1 MYDEL
6 DDEKQSSISV
16 SWVLTEKLIERKTQ
30 VKARLVARGFEDAG
44 RDDVRKNSPTCERE
58 NLRLLFALTSSC
70 NWRIDTLDIKSAFLQ
85 TRKLKRV
92 VKSTLTA
99 ETLALQ
105 EVIEAAI
112 MIKAMFLE
120 ILNVDAHNQILPIK
134 CVTDSKSLHDA
145 VYSTKTLT
153 EKWLKIELCAIRES
167 LEKQEIH
174 SVIWVCSEDQ
184 LADCLTKEGA
194 SREKLYDK
202 LSGKVKLLN

>member
-1 MYDEL
+1 M
-6 DDEKQSSISV
+6 
-16 SWVLTEKLIERKTQ
+16 
-30 VKARLVARGFEDAG
+30 
-44 RDDVRKNSPTCERE
+44 
-58 NLRLLFALTSSC
+58 
-70 NWRIDTLDIKSAFLQ
+70 FLQ
-85 TRKLKRV
+85 GRNGKYMLLDWQSRKLKRV

-153 EKWLKIELCAIRES
+153 EKRLKTEL
-167 LEKQEIH
+167 
-174 SVIWVCSEDQ
+174 
-184 LADCLTKEGA
+184 
-194 SREKLYDK
+194 
-202 LSGKVKLLN
+202 

>member
-1 MYDEL
+1 M
-6 DDEKQSSISV
+6 
-16 SWVLTEKLIERKTQ
+16 
-30 VKARLVARGFEDAG
+30 
-44 RDDVRKNSPTCERE
+44 
-58 NLRLLFALTSSC
+58 
-70 NWRIDTLDIKSAFLQ
+70 
-85 TRKLKRV
+85 
-92 VKSTLTA
+92 
-99 ETLALQ
+99 Q

-134 CVTDSKSLHDA
+134 CVTLHDA

-153 EKWLKIELCAIRES
+153 EKRLKIELCAIREW